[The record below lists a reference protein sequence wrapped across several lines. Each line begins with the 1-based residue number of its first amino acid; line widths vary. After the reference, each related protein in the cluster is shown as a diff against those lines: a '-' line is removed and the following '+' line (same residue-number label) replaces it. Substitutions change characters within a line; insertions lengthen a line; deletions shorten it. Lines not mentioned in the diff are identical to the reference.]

1 MKMWYNIIKKIKN
14 QEKGII
20 TVYNCNAILNMKK
33 FEGRSI

>member
-1 MKMWYNIIKKIKN
+1 MWYNIIIKEN
-14 QEKGII
+14 RKPKKGII